1 MDTNEAK
8 AAARLRVER
17 AHEALIGLSH
27 WIHANPELGYEE
39 RMAAGWV
46 ADWLE
51 KAGFAVTRG
60 CGGMETAVLGTYG
73 RGPLNVALLVEY
85 DALPQVGHACGH
97 NVIAASS
104 VGAGVALAAV
114 ADQIGLRVTVIGTPA
129 EEGGAGKQL
138 LLDAGAFDGVH
149 AALMIH
155 PGPADQL
162 LPEVLAAQS
171 IDVTYTGLPS
181 HAGAFPERGVNAA
194 DAMVVAQVA
203 IGLLRQALLPTDRV
217 HGIVTVGGEAPNI
230 IPARTE
236 GRFMIRAASLARMD
250 ELRQKVMRCFE
261 AGATASGA
269 SMGVEAHTVYA
280 DMIHDT
286 DLTLLYAAN
295 AEALGRSFVDMGA
308 PADPSTLLMTR
319 FSTDMGNVSHAVPSI
334 HPIIG
339 IDSAPAVNHQPEFTA
354 AAASPAADQAILDG
368 AIALA
373 WTAIDA
379 ALDDEVR
386 GRLLAAILQAV

>member
-1 MDTNEAK
+1 MDTNAAK
-8 AAARLRVER
+8 AAARQRVER

-46 ADWLE
+46 AEWLE
-51 KAGFAVTRG
+51 KAGFDVTRG
-60 CGGMETAVLGTYG
+60 AGGLETAVIGTYG
-73 RGPLNVALLVEY
+73 PGPLNVALLVEY

-194 DAMVVAQVA
+194 DAMVVAQVS
-203 IGLLRQALLPTDRV
+203 IGLLRQTLLPTDRV
-217 HGIVTVGGEAPNI
+217 HGIVTVGGEAPNV

-236 GRFMIRAASLARMD
+236 GRFMIRAASIARMD
-250 ELRQKVMRCFE
+250 ELREKVMRCFE

-269 SMGVEAHTVYA
+269 QLSVDAKTVYA
-280 DMIHDT
+280 DMIHDP
-286 DLTLLYAAN
+286 DLTRLYAAN
-295 AEALGRSFVDMGA
+295 AEARGRSFVDMGA
-308 PADPSTLLMTR
+308 PADPATLLMTR
-319 FSTDMGNVSHAVPSI
+319 FSTDMGNVSYAVPSI

-379 ALDDEVR
+379 ATDGQIR
-386 GRLLAAILQAV
+386 ARLLGDS

>member
-8 AAARLRVER
+8 AAARQRVER

-46 ADWLE
+46 AEWLE

-60 CGGMETAVLGTYG
+60 CGGMETAVIGTFG
-73 RGPLNVALLVEY
+73 PGPLNVALLVEY

-114 ADQIGLRVTVIGTPA
+114 ADQLGMRVTVIGTPA

-138 LLDAGAFDGVH
+138 LLDAGAFEGVH

-155 PGPADQL
+155 PGPSDQL

-181 HAGAFPERGVNAA
+181 HAGAFPERGINAA

-203 IGLLRQALLPTDRV
+203 IGLLRQALLASDRV
-217 HGIVTVGGEAPNI
+217 HGIVAVGGEAPNI

-236 GRFMIRAASLARMD
+236 GRWMIRAASVARLD
-250 ELRQKVMRCFE
+250 ELRAKVLRCFE

-269 SMGVEAHTVYA
+269 SMNVQAHTVYA
-280 DMIHDT
+280 DMIHDA
-286 DLTLLYAAN
+286 DLTRLYAAN
-295 AEALGRSFVDMGA
+295 AEALGRTFVDMGA

-319 FSTDMGNVSHAVPSI
+319 FSTDMGNVSYALPSI

-339 IDSAPAVNHQPEFTA
+339 INSAPAVNHQPEFTA

-379 ALDDEVR
+379 ATDDQVR
-386 GRLLAAILQAV
+386 ARLLGEAP

>member
-1 MDTNEAK
+1 MNTNEAK
-8 AAARLRVER
+8 AAARQRVER

-39 RMAAGWV
+39 RLAAVWV
-46 ADWLE
+46 AEWLE
-51 KAGFAVTRG
+51 KAGFEVTRG
-60 CGGMETAVLGTYG
+60 AGGLETAVIGTYG
-73 RGPLNVALLVEY
+73 PGPLNIALLVEY

-114 ADQIGLRVTVIGTPA
+114 ADEIGLRVTVIGTPA

-155 PGPADQL
+155 PGPSDQL

-236 GRFMIRAASLARMD
+236 GRFMIRAASVARMD

-269 SMGVEAHTVYA
+269 SVSVDEHTVYA
-280 DMIHDT
+280 DMIHDP
-286 DLTLLYAAN
+286 DLTRLYAAN

-308 PADPSTLLMTR
+308 PVDPSTLLMTR
-319 FSTDMGNVSHAVPSI
+319 FSTDMGNVSYAVPSI

-379 ALDDEVR
+379 ATDDQVR
-386 GRLLAAILQAV
+386 ARLINEA

>member
-8 AAARLRVER
+8 AAARQRVER

-27 WIHANPELGYEE
+27 WIHANPELAYEE

-46 ADWLE
+46 AEWLE

-60 CGGMETAVLGTYG
+60 AGGLETAVIGTYG
-73 RGPLNVALLVEY
+73 PGPLNVALLVEY

-138 LLDAGAFDGVH
+138 LLDAGAFEGVH

-155 PGPADQL
+155 PGPSDQL

-171 IDVTYTGLPS
+171 LDVTYSGLPS

-236 GRFMIRAASLARMD
+236 GRFMIRAASVARMD
-250 ELRQKVMRCFE
+250 ELREKVMRCFE

-269 SMGVEAHTVYA
+269 SLSVDPHVVYA
-280 DMIHDT
+280 DMVHDP
-286 DLTLLYAAN
+286 DLTRLYAAN
-295 AEALGRSFVDMGA
+295 AEALGRVFVDMGA

-319 FSTDMGNVSHAVPSI
+319 FSTDMGNVSYAVPSI

-379 ALDDEVR
+379 AADDAVR
-386 GRLLAAILQAV
+386 ARLLRQT

>member
-1 MDTNEAK
+1 MDTTDAK
-8 AAARLRVER
+8 AAARQQVER
-17 AHEALIGLSH
+17 ANEALVGLSH

-46 ADWLE
+46 AEWLE

-60 CGGMETAVLGTYG
+60 AGGLETAVIGTSG
-73 RGPLNVALLVEY
+73 PGPLNVALLVEY
-85 DALPQVGHACGH
+85 DALPEVGHACGH

-104 VGAGVALAAV
+104 VGAAVGLTAV
-114 ADQIGLRVTVIGTPA
+114 AEQLGMRVTVIGTPA
-129 EEGGAGKQL
+129 EEGGAGKQQL
-138 LLDAGAFDGVH
+138 IDAGAFGGVH
-149 AALMIH
+149 CALMVH
-155 PGPADQL
+155 PGPNDQL

-181 HAGAFPERGVNAA
+181 HAGAFPERGINAA
-194 DAMVVAQVA
+194 DGMVVAQVA

-230 IPARTE
+230 IPAKVQ
-236 GRFMIRAASLARMD
+236 GRWMIRAASVARMD
-250 ELRQKVMRCFE
+250 ELRQKVLRCFE

-269 SMGVEAHTVYA
+269 ALTLEQHIVYA
-280 DMIHDT
+280 DMIHDR
-286 DLTLLYAAN
+286 DLTGLYRAN
-295 AEALGRSFVDMGA
+295 AEALGRTFVDDM
-308 PADPSTLLMTR
+308 PPDPSRLLMTR
-319 FSTDMGNVSHAVPSI
+319 FSTDMGNVSYVVPSI

-354 AAASPAADQAILDG
+354 AAASPAADRAIFDG
-368 AIALA
+368 AVALA

-379 ALDDEVR
+379 AADGQLR
-386 GRLLAAILQAV
+386 ARLLNGT